1 MSEKNGKAKAYPQDS
16 RICRPVSSSLDDA
29 PTGKL
34 TLQRGEPADCFLTGA
49 SRSLQRRL
57 MGLNISSAPS
67 VVEKVKKRVAK
78 SGARPMVTHAAH
90 GRG

>member
-1 MSEKNGKAKAYPQDS
+1 MKEVIMSARETKASATS
-16 RICRPVSSSLDDA
+16 RHSRVSRAVSSSLEDA

-57 MGLNISSAPS
+57 MGLNIPGLSTLT
-67 VVEKVKKRVAK
+67 EKKAAAK
-78 SGARPMVTHAAH
+78 SKPLQSHPRHA
-90 GRG
+90 